1 MITIN
6 KHSSIKIDNLYFD
19 PFEIEKEMHDAK
31 IVFVT
36 HDHYDHFSPEDI
48 EKVMNNETILVCPS
62 SCEKAVRKAGL
73 SLKNIVLMDPNDFM
87 EIEGVKVTAIHS
99 YNVGKLFHPKRNK
112 WLGYLVE
119 LDGTTYYVPGDMDE
133 NEDAL
138 NVKCDVAFLPIGGT
152 YTMNA
157 KEAAKFANKIRPKVA
172 IPIHYGSVVGKGVKG
187 TDFSQYVDK
196 EIEVKIFI

>member
-119 LDGTTYYVPGDMDE
+119 LDETTYYVPGDMDE

-138 NVKCDVAFLPIGGT
+138 NAKCDVAFLPIGGT